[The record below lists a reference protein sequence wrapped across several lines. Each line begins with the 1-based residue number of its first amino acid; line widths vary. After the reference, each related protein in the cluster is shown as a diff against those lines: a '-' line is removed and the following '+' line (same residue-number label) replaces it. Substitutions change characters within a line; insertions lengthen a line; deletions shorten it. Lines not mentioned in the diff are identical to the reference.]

1 MALGAVAEHSF
12 NTNKG
17 FGVLHRSL
25 NFSKEVKLQEQVN
38 LKNFSNYRIG
48 GPARYFKGA
57 GTVEELIEAIKWAE
71 EKKVPIY
78 ILGGGT
84 NILWSDKGFDGLVVR
99 PDFDFVK
106 VNGSYITAGA
116 SVPMPALVQ
125 AAVGRGLKGIEW
137 AGGLPGTF
145 GGAIYG
151 NAGAFGSE
159 IKDIVREVVSLDT
172 ETLDLKERSNTEC
185 QFRYRTSIFKT
196 QGKEIILQARIEL
209 TPGDK
214 RVLYESMAAKMSYR
228 KRKHPLEYP
237 NIGSIFKNVPV
248 GELKKEL
255 VEPHRQVIKTDPFPV
270 IPAAYLIDKAGLRG
284 VSHGGAMVSPRH
296 PNFIV
301 NVLDAKASDVSALI
315 ELVKEKIKEKFNIQL
330 EEEVRIIK

>member
-1 MALGAVAEHSF
+1 MLR
-12 NTNKG
+12 
-17 FGVLHRSL
+17 RSL
-25 NFSKEVKLQEQVN
+25 NFSKEVELREQVN
-38 LKNFSNYRIG
+38 LKDFSNYRIG
-48 GPARYFKGA
+48 GPARYFKRA
-57 GTVEELIEAIKWAE
+57 RTVEELIEAIKWAR
-71 EKKVPIY
+71 EKKTSIY

-84 NILWSDKGFDGLVVR
+84 NILWSDKGFDGLVVK
-99 PDFDFVK
+99 PDFASIKID
-106 VNGSYITAGA
+106 GLRITAGA

-125 AAVGRGLKGIEW
+125 AAVGRGLKGLEW

-151 NAGAFGSE
+151 NAGAFGGE
-159 IKDIVREVVSLDT
+159 IKDIIREVGSLDT
-172 ETLDLKERSNTEC
+172 ETLELKKRSNTEC

-196 QGKEIILQARIEL
+196 QGKEILLQARIEL

-214 RVLYESMAAKMSYR
+214 RMLYESMAAKMNYR

-248 GELKKEL
+248 GELEEE
-255 VEPHRQVIKTDPFPV
+255 VVNPHRQVIKTDPFPV

-284 VSHGGAMVSPRH
+284 ISHGGAMVSPRH

-301 NVLDAKASDVSALI
+301 NVLDAKASDVSALV